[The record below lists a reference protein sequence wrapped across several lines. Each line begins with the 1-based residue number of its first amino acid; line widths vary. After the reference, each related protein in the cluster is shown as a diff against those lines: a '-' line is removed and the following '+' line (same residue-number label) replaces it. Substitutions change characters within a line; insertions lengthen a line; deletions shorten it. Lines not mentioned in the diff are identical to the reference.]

1 PDARTLLK
9 ALGRRWLVAT
19 SLGLTCAAAAGL
31 AVWFLLG
38 ARYTVFAQLRVSA
51 IAPSMMPHTPGGGD
65 SRDFNTYMRTA
76 AFALRSRFVLN
87 AALKKDEVG
96 GRRVVS
102 EQAEPITWLEDELK
116 VEYKE
121 GSELLNVSMI
131 GQDPDELVVLVN
143 AVTESYLTEV

>member
-1 PDARTLLK
+1 KPTVPFRTPPRPSGAEAPPWRPVRPAVPPALDAGPDARTLLK

-76 AFALRSRFVLN
+76 ALALRSRFVLN
-87 AALKKDEVG
+87 AALKKDEV
-96 GRRVVS
+96 RRLRVVS

-116 VEYKE
+116 
-121 GSELLNVSMI
+121 
-131 GQDPDELVVLVN
+131 
-143 AVTESYLTEV
+143 